1 MIIRVLFFKDH
12 EILDPTKD
20 VKDAYNKIQLN
31 NPLIEQGW
39 IDIDTKEDSTY
50 LSLLLHS
57 EYVELFGGEYKIESR
72 VFKATK
78 PYALWI
84 NLGETSKF

>member
-1 MIIRVLFFKDH
+1 MIIRVLFYKDH
-12 EILDPTKD
+12 EILNPAKD
-20 VKDAYNKIQLN
+20 VKDACNRFPFD
-31 NPLIEQGW
+31 NPLTEQGW

-57 EYVELFGGEYKIESR
+57 EYVEIFGGEYKIESR

-78 PYALWI
+78 PYALWV
-84 NLGETSKF
+84 NLGERSNL